1 MEAYKEILQVCK
13 SIEIPYSDML
23 RLTLSDIEALGEVV
37 YKRKVQDIN
46 EKLNIAYQEALM
58 IGIAQN
64 NPKKFPK
71 SAPTVKE
78 KQTKPK
84 LADPEAIYNM
94 LTTIAGSFSSD
105 KEKPTG

>member
-1 MEAYKEILQVCK
+1 
-13 SIEIPYSDML
+13 ML
-23 RLTLSDIEALGEVV
+23 KLTLSDIEELGKAAYDKKIKEL
-37 YKRKVQDIN
+37 N
-46 EKLNIAYQEALM
+46 EKLNIAYQEAVM

-71 SAPTVKE
+71 SAPTVKVGQ
-78 KQTKPK
+78 KDKAR